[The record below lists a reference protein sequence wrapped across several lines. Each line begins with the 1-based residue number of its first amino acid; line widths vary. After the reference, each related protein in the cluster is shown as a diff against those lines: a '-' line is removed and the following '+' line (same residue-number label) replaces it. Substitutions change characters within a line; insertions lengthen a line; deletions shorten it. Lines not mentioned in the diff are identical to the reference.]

1 MFIFFLYQ
9 FKDVSLASDDFCQA
23 WLVLKKGLIN
33 SIIDSYNGW
42 SGRFSYYLSIGL
54 VFLIPKTFQF
64 IVLLSCFLFNFEIL
78 KKIFNLIFD
87 QKEIDKNRINFIF
100 LSIFFLFFVLD
111 ERFYSLIFNPVLN
124 LTYFFPL
131 TFIFLIIYLLL
142 INLKKALD

>member
-1 MFIFFLYQ
+1 LFIFFLYQ